1 MIRIYLMLGTIA
13 VVVSA
18 AAFAYKYV
26 NDMQDQLL
34 TLRENNVL
42 LEQANVVNQE
52 TISQMEQDQARNQ
65 ELVNNLQAE
74 LQVANQGVQQLRRVL
89 ADHDLTRLVI
99 ARPGLI
105 ETRIN
110 NATQD
115 LFNQLRADTA
125 Q

>member
-1 MIRIYLMLGTIA
+1 MIRVYLMLGTIA

>member
-65 ELVNNLQAE
+65 ELVNNLQTE